1 MAAMMA
7 SGSSANGHGRQRHD
21 RLYSRAWLGARTRQ
35 SAGCNAVTAQTVE
48 RVTEAIWEA
57 LVSDLPTLIE
67 LPEEL
72 ARER

>member
-1 MAAMMA
+1 
-7 SGSSANGHGRQRHD
+7 
-21 RLYSRAWLGARTRQ
+21 LARRE
-35 SAGCNAVTAQTVE
+35 VE